1 MTNVGFRSATSIFG
15 ALWILLLS
23 LGLVP
28 AAQATPDLQV
38 AKLTATQVPVV
49 RKDGSYDLAVKFVVS
64 NSGSTAAENAKLAA
78 FGMQRPSGPYR
89 HLALRIPDQS
99 DLQFGWTGPLA
110 PRQVQNFTGTI
121 TLPSDFQ
128 GKHVEIYL
136 EVDST
141 AGEEFAHGRVREL
154 NESNNRSAKIIA
166 SVPAAVSS
174 ISALKEVGKVTV
186 PTNVDPK
193 DLQRKD
199 SRIGPSG
206 PISKPEKW
214 TFNVTRLAVWRA
226 AESNGDD
233 PMLVPILFRA
243 RFGDPDSARTSF
255 KGRPLKAGSGFRNG
269 DIMTL
274 GASYRLSRVRRI
286 HNVEFENGA
295 MPEIVGMIILAVED
309 NSTPDGRTM
318 DMVSN
323 AARLLREGLNKLIGG
338 WDVLDASRVQA
349 TFAEIQER
357 LQPSIGQAFGIA
369 LESGLDYDSM
379 VGLQVVTFLTLDD
392 RDPPSFF
399 TGSAAGA
406 SAPLLK
412 ETTWSWN
419 IRGSRP
425 IIIAGDGHDWRV
437 ELKVYPESFYGRG
450 DL

>member
-1 MTNVGFRSATSIFG
+1 MTNVDFRSATSIFG
-15 ALWILLLS
+15 ALSILLLS
-23 LGLVP
+23 LGFVP

-38 AKLTATQVPVV
+38 AKLTATKGPVA
-49 RKDGSYDLAVKFVVS
+49 RKDGSSDLAVKFIVS

-110 PRQVQNFTGTI
+110 PRQVRNFTGTI

-141 AGEEFAHGRVREL
+141 AGEEFAHGRVRERD
-154 NESNNRSAKIIA
+154 ESNNRSAKIVA
-166 SVPAAVSS
+166 SVPSITPS
-174 ISALKEVGKVTV
+174 ISVLDEARKVTV
-186 PTNVDPK
+186 PSDIDPTAV
-193 DLQRKD
+193 QRKD
-199 SRIGPSG
+199 SRITPSG

-233 PMLVPILFRA
+233 PMLIPILFRA
-243 RFGDPDSARTSF
+243 TFGDPDSARTAF
-255 KGRPLKAGSGFRNG
+255 KSSPLKTGSGLGNG
-269 DIMTL
+269 DIMKL
-274 GASYRLSRVRRI
+274 GVTYRLSRVRRI
-286 HNVEFENGA
+286 YSEELENGA

-318 DMVSN
+318 TLVSD
-323 AARLLREGLNKLIGG
+323 AARLLREGLNRLIGG
-338 WDVLDASRVQA
+338 WDALNASRIQT
-349 TFAEIQER
+349 TFADIQDR

-379 VGLQVVTFLTLDD
+379 VGFRLVTFLTVDD

-399 TGSAAGA
+399 TGSGAGA
-406 SAPLLK
+406 AAPLLTK
-412 ETTWSWN
+412 TTWSWGV
-419 IRGSRP
+419 RGSRP
-425 IIIAGDGHDWRV
+425 IIIAGDGHDWRI